1 MDKIAERI
9 SEVLSK
15 KGITQKELADKAGI
29 TQVSLSRYL
38 NGERVPKA
46 NILVQISNAL
56 GVSCD
61 YLVGIQRKE
70 NTEDENIMKLIIN
83 TELGGFNFTLSKT
96 SVIYLLN
103 LAQKLEDEGD
113 PKSDINQKDDNVN
126 ENIDISQQSVEE
138 LTFPPTEETQGTETE
153 ITFPEDEPQED
164 DQDDFETLLRE
175 YDQKK
180 KREWNETHQ
189 TPGPADGKYKG
200 FLFIKCEHCG
210 ETRGFCAKQP
220 ISEYKCN
227 ECGEKTKLK
236 DLRRMF
242 MDCECG
248 RHSKYYTN
256 ETADVIT
263 HNCIECGA
271 PVDMMLNSRR
281 TAYTSLGGGYDEKK
295 RRRI

>member
-1 MDKIAERI
+1 
-9 SEVLSK
+9 
-15 KGITQKELADKAGI
+15 
-29 TQVSLSRYL
+29 
-38 NGERVPKA
+38 
-46 NILVQISNAL
+46 
-56 GVSCD
+56 
-61 YLVGIQRKE
+61 
-70 NTEDENIMKLIIN
+70 MKLSVN
-83 TELGGFNFTLSKT
+83 TELGEFKFTLSQT
-96 SVIYLLN
+96 SVIYLLS

-113 PKSDINQKDDNVN
+113 PKADINREDDNAN
-126 ENIDISQQSVEE
+126 GNIDNNQQSVDE
-138 LTFPPTEETQGTETE
+138 LRFPPVDETQGAETQL
-153 ITFPEDEPQED
+153 TFPEDEAQED

-189 TPGPADGKYKG
+189 APGPADGKYKG

-210 ETRGFCAKQP
+210 EARGFCSKQP

-236 DLRRMF
+236 YLRRMF

-281 TAYTSLGGGYDEKK
+281 TAYTSLGGVRREKAQEDIDGSQLEITDG
-295 RRRI
+295 RRAA